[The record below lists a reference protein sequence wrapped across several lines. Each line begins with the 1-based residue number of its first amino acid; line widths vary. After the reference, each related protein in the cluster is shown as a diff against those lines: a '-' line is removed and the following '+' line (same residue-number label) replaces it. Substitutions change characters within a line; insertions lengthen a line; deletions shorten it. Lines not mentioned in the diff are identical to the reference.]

1 MDMSGFLLPI
11 REVPDVPWNPHLVP
25 TTGDL
30 GEPQPEEPDRL
41 RLQHDYGMN
50 SRPTPL

>member
-30 GEPQPEEPDRL
+30 GEPK
-41 RLQHDYGMN
+41 
-50 SRPTPL
+50 